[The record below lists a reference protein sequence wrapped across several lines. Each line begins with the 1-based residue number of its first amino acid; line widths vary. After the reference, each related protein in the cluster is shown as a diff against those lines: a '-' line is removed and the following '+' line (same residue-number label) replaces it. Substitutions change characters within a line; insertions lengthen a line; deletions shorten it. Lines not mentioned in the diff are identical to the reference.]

1 MRKLG
6 KLNNLCNLIIYVHN
20 FQNIK
25 IFGYDFIFRI
35 VTTFAI
41 YTVEMKI
48 VIWKLYDMSRSSHV
62 YAHFHSSVTAIR
74 HETKCISGSSSLLC
88 KGYRKYSARNVNLAA
103 HTCVGPVPTCRMR
116 ELHSS
121 SRVYGGVPRYRD
133 NFTVRPTSRILSLHF
148 TQKWAEQGFII
159 I

>member
-48 VIWKLYDMSRSSHV
+48 VI
-62 YAHFHSSVTAIR
+62 
-74 HETKCISGSSSLLC
+74 
-88 KGYRKYSARNVNLAA
+88 
-103 HTCVGPVPTCRMR
+103 
-116 ELHSS
+116 
-121 SRVYGGVPRYRD
+121 
-133 NFTVRPTSRILSLHF
+133 
-148 TQKWAEQGFII
+148 
-159 I
+159 